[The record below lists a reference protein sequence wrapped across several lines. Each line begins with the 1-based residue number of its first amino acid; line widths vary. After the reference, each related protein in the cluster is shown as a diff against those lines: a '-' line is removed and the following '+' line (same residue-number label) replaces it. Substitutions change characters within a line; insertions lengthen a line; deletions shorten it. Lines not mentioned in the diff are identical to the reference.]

1 MDFKKVNCEVGG
13 LVNDNLKKLENIFPS
28 VIKDGEVDFEELKE
42 LLGDFKEVDKEKY
55 EMNWV
60 GKKEAK
66 KIALTPL
73 CGKTLKYIEGDG
85 KNEDNTENLYIEG
98 DNLEVLK
105 LLQNSYYGKVK
116 MIYID
121 PPYNTGNDFIYND
134 KFKENKEL
142 IDILEGNRNEY
153 GDRLI
158 KNLKTS
164 SHYHSK
170 WLNMMYPR
178 LKLARNLLKEDGV
191 IFISI
196 DDKEVNNLKKICD
209 EVFGE
214 NNFRNYIIVRRRVKS
229 LNIQFADKGL
239 NSYNIGFEY
248 ILVYSKSDAFL
259 FKDIRMEKE
268 NIPQKG
274 SWNVFWS
281 NADRPS
287 MRYDLLGFTPKTGQ
301 WRWSKEKANEAVE
314 NYKIYEEIYSKK
326 LTLEEYWISQ
336 NKDLKFIR
344 RIPNG
349 EGKNGGV
356 QYWIPPNTTS
366 LRTSDW
372 TDLEVS
378 QIKKDFDIPF
388 DNPKSTKLIK
398 TIISSCDEEEF
409 IVLDFFSGSS
419 TTAHS
424 VMESNIELGGN
435 RKFIMVQLPEQVDEK
450 SDAYKSGYKN
460 ICDIG
465 KERIRRAGDKILK
478 DNKDKEGIENLDIGF
493 KVFRVENSNI
503 RWENQLEEDGQIKY
517 DLDGKNIDDIDFVP
531 GTKDI
536 DVVYETL
543 LRHYG
548 IPLTAKIEKLD
559 FIGNRTYTIQGS
571 IIVCLETQITKDIV
585 DKISEL
591 EPIKV
596 IFRDSAFGDD
606 ISLKQNSVHRLNV
619 LIEKNNKNT
628 THVVEF
634 I

>member
-1 MDFKKVNCEVGG
+1 MYNFNWYGKENAIRDYFTPTNKR
-13 LVNDNLKKLENIFPS
+13 LVE
-28 VIKDGEVDFEELKE
+28 
-42 LLGDFKEVDKEKY
+42 DKESSK
-55 EMNWV
+55 NWN
-60 GKKEAK
+60 
-66 KIALTPL
+66 
-73 CGKTLKYIEGDG
+73 D
-85 KNEDNTENLYIEG
+85 TENLYIEG

-105 LLQNSYYGKVK
+105 LLQKNYFEKIK

-121 PPYNTGNDFIYND
+121 PPYNTGKDFVYKDN
-134 KFKENKEL
+134 FKNNITNYKE
-142 IDILEGNRNEY
+142 ITNQTTKANTE
-153 GDRLI
+153 
-158 KNLKTS
+158 TS
-164 SHYHSK
+164 GRYHAD

-178 LKLARNLLKEDGV
+178 LKLARNLLREDGV

-196 DDKEVNNLKKICD
+196 DENEVHNLRKICD

-214 NNFRNYIIVRRRVKS
+214 DNFRNCLIVRRRVKS

-259 FKDIRMEKE
+259 FKDIRVEKE

-349 EGKNGGV
+349 KGKNGGV

-378 QIKKDFDIPF
+378 QIKKDFDILF

-450 SDAYKSGYKN
+450 SDVYKSGYKN
-460 ICDIG
+460 ICEIG
-465 KERIRRAGDKILK
+465 KERIRRTGDKIFEE
-478 DNKDKEGIENLDIGF
+478 NKDKEGIENLDIGF
-493 KVFRVENSNI
+493 KVFKLEKDNNMKSLFNNSSEIDITINWI
-503 RWENQLEEDGQIKY
+503 TKPKGEIVSKFKINGELYYLIDKDGKYIVYSNNSKKKDGNKTYYLVSIFDISGEVDYLQLEREYTD
-517 DLDGKNIDDIDFVP
+517 
-531 GTKDI
+531 
-536 DVVYETL
+536 
-543 LRHYG
+543 
-548 IPLTAKIEKLD
+548 KL
-559 FIGNRTYTIQGS
+559 
-571 IIVCLETQITKDIV
+571 
-585 DKISEL
+585 
-591 EPIKV
+591 
-596 IFRDSAFGDD
+596 
-606 ISLKQNSVHRLNV
+606 
-619 LIEKNNKNT
+619 
-628 THVVEF
+628 VEF
-634 I
+634 NEGWYHDNYVTVRILDEVFKRL